1 MVRSMTGFGRSEIE
15 KDGVLLVTE
24 IRSVNHKYCE
34 ISLRL
39 PKWLTHFESN
49 VRALLQKRIL
59 RGKLSIAI
67 TWNGDGGAGSLV
79 LAEEVA
85 DRYVRLLQALK
96 ARYNL
101 TDEIDLKTL
110 VSFPDLLS
118 PEKTQVS
125 DEASW
130 KLMEEGVTKA
140 IDDVISM
147 KDAEGA
153 SLKEELKN
161 RALGLLGH
169 LQVVEARAPLRVLEA
184 RDKLRARLAELL
196 GGGQIPEERLAL
208 EVVIFADKLDCT
220 EECVRLR
227 AHVKQFVALLDSDE
241 LAGRKLNF
249 LLQEMN
255 REANTMGAKA
265 LDVDVVNQVVSVK
278 DEIEKLREQVQ
289 NVE

>member
-39 PKWLTHFESN
+39 PKWLTHFEAS
-49 VRALLQKRIL
+49 VRALLQRRIL
-59 RGKLSIAI
+59 RGKLSVAV
-67 TWNGDGGAGSLV
+67 TWNGDGGSASLA
-79 LAEEVA
+79 LAEDVA

-101 TDEIDLKTL
+101 SDEIDLKTL

-118 PEKTQVS
+118 PERTPVD

-130 KLMEEGVTKA
+130 KLVEEGVSKA

-161 RALGLLGH
+161 RALGLLEH
-169 LQVVEARAPLRVLEA
+169 VETIQARAPLRVQEA
-184 RDKLRARLAELL
+184 RDKLRTRIADLL
-196 GGGQIPEERLAL
+196 QGGEVPEERLAL

-227 AHVKQFVALLDSDE
+227 AHVKHFVTLLDSDE

-265 LDVDVVNQVVSVK
+265 LDVEIVNHVVSVK

>member
-15 KDGVLLVTE
+15 KDGILLVTE

-39 PKWLTHFESN
+39 PKWLTHFEAS
-49 VRALLQKRIL
+49 VRALLQRRIL
-59 RGKLSIAI
+59 RGKLSVSV
-67 TWNGDGGAGSLV
+67 TWNGDGGSGALA
-79 LAEEVA
+79 LAEDVA
-85 DRYVRLLQALK
+85 DRYVALLRALK

-101 TDEIDLKTL
+101 VDEIDLKTL

-118 PEKTQVS
+118 PEKFPAS
-125 DEASW
+125 DETSW
-130 KLMEEGVTKA
+130 RLVEESVTKA

-153 SLKEELKN
+153 SLKEEL
-161 RALGLLGH
+161 RARATGLLEH
-169 LQVVEARAPLRVLEA
+169 VRAVETRAPLRVHEA

-196 GGGQIPEERLAL
+196 AGGEIPEERLAL

-227 AHVKQFVALLDSDE
+227 AHVKQFLSLLDSDE

-265 LDVDVVNQVVSVK
+265 LDVDVVNQVVCVK

-289 NVE
+289 NIE

>member
-1 MVRSMTGFGRSEIE
+1 MTGFGRSEIE

-34 ISLRL
+34 VSLRL
-39 PKWLTHFESN
+39 PKWLTHFEAS

-59 RGKLSIAI
+59 RGKLSVAV
-67 TWNGDGGAGSLV
+67 TWNGDGGASSLA
-79 LAEEVA
+79 LAEDVA
-85 DRYVRLLQALK
+85 DRYVALLKALK
-96 ARYNL
+96 TRYNL
-101 TDEIDLKTL
+101 ADEIDLKTL

-118 PEKTQVS
+118 PEKPLAN
-125 DEASW
+125 DEANW
-130 KLMEEGVTKA
+130 KLIEESVTKA
-140 IDDVISM
+140 IDDVVSM
-147 KDAEGA
+147 KEAEGA
-153 SLKEELKN
+153 SLKEELRT
-161 RALGLLGH
+161 RAAGLLDR
-169 LQVVEARAPLRVLEA
+169 VRAVEERAPLRVQEA
-184 RDKLRARLAELL
+184 RDKMRARLEELL
-196 GGGQIPEERLAL
+196 EGDEIPEERLAL

-227 AHVKQFVALLDSDE
+227 AHVKQFLSLLESDE

-265 LDVDVVNQVVSVK
+265 LDVEVVNHVVDVK

>member
-1 MVRSMTGFGRSEIE
+1 MTGFGRSEIE

-34 ISLRL
+34 VSLRL
-39 PKWLTHFESN
+39 PKWLTHFEAN

-59 RGKLSIAI
+59 RGKLSVAV
-67 TWNGDGGAGSLV
+67 TWNGDGGASSLA
-79 LAEEVA
+79 LAEDVA
-85 DRYVRLLQALK
+85 DRYVALLKALK
-96 ARYNL
+96 TRYNL
-101 TDEIDLKTL
+101 ADEIDLKTL

-118 PEKTQVS
+118 PEKPLAN
-125 DEASW
+125 DEANW
-130 KLMEEGVTKA
+130 KLIEESVTKA
-140 IDDVISM
+140 IDDVVSM
-147 KDAEGA
+147 KEAEGA
-153 SLKEELKN
+153 SLKEELRG
-161 RALGLLGH
+161 RATGLLDR
-169 LQVVEARAPLRVLEA
+169 VRAVEERAPLRVQEA
-184 RDKLRARLAELL
+184 RDKMRARLEELL
-196 GGGQIPEERLAL
+196 EGDEIPEERLAL

-227 AHVKQFVALLDSDE
+227 AHVKQFLSLLESDE

-265 LDVDVVNQVVSVK
+265 LDVEVVNHVVDVK

>member
-15 KDGVLLVTE
+15 KDGILLVTE

-39 PKWLTHFESN
+39 PKWLTHFEAN
-49 VRALLQKRIL
+49 VRALLQRRLL
-59 RGKLSIAI
+59 RGKLSVSV
-67 TWNGDGGAGSLV
+67 TWNGDGGSGALA
-79 LAEEVA
+79 LAEDVA
-85 DRYVRLLQALK
+85 DRYVTLLRALK

-101 TDEIDLKTL
+101 VDEIDLKTL

-118 PEKTQVS
+118 PEKFPAS
-125 DEASW
+125 DETSW
-130 KLMEEGVTKA
+130 RLVEESVTKA

-153 SLKEELKN
+153 SLKEELRT
-161 RALGLLGH
+161 RAAGLLEH
-169 LQVVEARAPLRVLEA
+169 VRAVETRAPLRVHEA

-196 GGGQIPEERLAL
+196 AGGEIPEERLAL

-227 AHVKQFVALLDSDE
+227 AHVKQFLSLLDSDE

-265 LDVDVVNQVVSVK
+265 LDVDVVNQVVCVK

>member
-1 MVRSMTGFGRSEIE
+1 MTGFGRSEIE

-39 PKWLTHFESN
+39 PKWLTHFEAS

-59 RGKLSIAI
+59 RGKLSVAV
-67 TWNGDGGAGSLV
+67 TWNGDGGAGSLA
-79 LAEEVA
+79 LAEDVA
-85 DRYVRLLQALK
+85 DRYVALLRALK

-101 TDEIDLKTL
+101 TDDIDLRTL

-118 PEKTQVS
+118 PEKCPAS

-130 KLMEEGVTKA
+130 KLIEESVTKA

-147 KDAEGA
+147 KEAEGA
-153 SLKEELKN
+153 SLKDEL
-161 RALGLLGH
+161 RARATGLLDR
-169 LQVVEARAPLRVLEA
+169 VAAVEKRAPLRVQEA
-184 RDKLRARLAELL
+184 RDKMRARLAELL
-196 GGGQIPEERLAL
+196 QGGEVPEERLAL

-227 AHVKQFVALLDSDE
+227 AHVKQFLALLESDE

-265 LDVDVVNQVVSVK
+265 LDVDVVNHVVAVK